1 MIDGTEFSLHL
12 ISLQTLRVFL
22 MNKYPTSPTLT
33 INIFEKDHFYV
44 KLTNLSKVEEMV
56 SLRSKVGQRPEGPRD
71 AMFTSE

>member
-1 MIDGTEFSLHL
+1 
-12 ISLQTLRVFL
+12 